1 MFFGIKMIISFAL
14 SLKLMNV
21 FSTLMGAGG
30 CNSLLVICQMAQL
43 NRLQHYSRVTDS
55 V

>member
-21 FSTLMGAGG
+21 FSTLMAGG
-30 CNSLLVICQMAQL
+30 CNSLLVIYQMVQL